1 MTQPALLYSRGINK
15 VKMPIDINI
24 EILLY
29 KYRNGISKL
38 CNAFIKS
45 KSPTK
50 MEYEDLF
57 QEAIIK
63 LWELS
68 INNKFDINDK
78 SKVMIAIKNRLID
91 CFRRF
96 EKDPLSEAIS
106 INDIEFLDK
115 K

>member
-1 MTQPALLYSRGINK
+1 MTNTTLLYSRGINK
-15 VKMPIDINI
+15 VKMLKDIDM
-24 EILLY
+24 EVLLY
-29 KYRNGISKL
+29 KYRNSISKL
-38 CNAFIKS
+38 CNAFLKS

-50 MEYEDLF
+50 MEYDDLY

-68 INNKFDINDK
+68 LNNKFDINNK
-78 SKVMIAIKNRLID
+78 SKVMIAIKNKLID

-96 EKDPLSEAIS
+96 ERDPLSKAIS
-106 INDIEFLDK
+106 INDIEFYDK